1 MSPSG
6 GGTEN
11 VLKESIKLRSG
22 AAVTAIRGRE
32 ARAKNYLTREE
43 LDKLHLK
50 PSAPV
55 AYEETECG
63 LRLWFDPEGVSEAD
77 PELWYSPRGKR
88 ETEKLPSGDV
98 IERMSVRRAA
108 SLGFYTKERLVGMK
122 LEVVEMPVAF
132 ARKTDGTVVYLY
144 DKLTTVRMPLMCVKC
159 GKDVRYRKKL
169 CRACYEEELAERR
182 AEGDAH
188 RARHYGMDRSRV
200 LFFDLELTGFY
211 DRDEIIS
218 ISICDANGQ
227 MIMDTLVHPT
237 HTRKWNKT
245 EKIHGITPEMTSD
258 APTLAELTPRIKE
271 IFVGADR
278 IIAYGV
284 STDYSHIKYI
294 YETEEERRALWAKIR
309 CCANEF
315 VRYIHE
321 CRPEVE
327 HASLTDAMA
336 CFEVAWDGVA
346 HTSVADTIGC
356 MKVWE
361 RLFPN
366 YYIESGEADPEPEE
380 NTVKLDMPHSGKGR
394 QKRGGKR
401 RNSRT
406 LKNGGNLADDIG
418 DEPEFQSIDGL
429 DFANEY
435 DEDEDESADID
446 PAERSTLFD
455 IDLYALAAD
464 DGSNDADGEDNDA

>member
-1 MSPSG
+1 M
-6 GGTEN
+6 
-11 VLKESIKLRSG
+11 KETIKLRSG
-22 AAVTAIRGRE
+22 ATVTAIRGRE
-32 ARAKNYLTREE
+32 ARAKNYLTRAD

-50 PSAPV
+50 AGSPV
-55 AYEETECG
+55 AYEETESG
-63 LRLWFDPEGVSEAD
+63 LRLWFDPESVTEAD
-77 PELWYSPRGKR
+77 PELWYAPRARR
-88 ETEKLPSGDV
+88 ETLELPSGDT
-98 IERMSVRRAA
+98 IERVSVRRAA
-108 SLGFYTKERLVGMK
+108 SLGFYTKERLAGMK
-122 LEVVEMPVAF
+122 LNVVEQPVAF
-132 ARKTDGTVVYLY
+132 ARRSDGSAVYLY
-144 DKLTTVRMPLMCVKC
+144 DKLTTVRMPLLCVKC

-169 CRACYEEELAERR
+169 CRSCYEAELAVRR

-218 ISICDANGQ
+218 ISICDANGN
-227 MIMDTLVHPT
+227 MIMNTLVRPT

-245 EKIHGITPEMTSD
+245 EKIHGITPEMTVG
-258 APTLAELTPRIKE
+258 APTLEELTPRIKE
-271 IFVGADR
+271 IFAGADR

-294 YETEEERRALWAKIR
+294 YPTEEERRALWVKIR

-336 CFEVAWDGVA
+336 CLGIEWDGVA
-346 HTSVADTIGC
+346 HTSIADTIGC

-361 RLFPN
+361 KLFPN
-366 YYIESGEADPEPEE
+366 YYIETGAADPDPEAPAE
-380 NTVKLDMPHSGKGR
+380 DKYSACEDN
-394 QKRGGKR
+394 
-401 RNSRT
+401 
-406 LKNGGNLADDIG
+406 DDDEG
-418 DEPEFQSIDGL
+418 DEE
-429 DFANEY
+429 A
-435 DEDEDESADID
+435 AVID

-464 DGSNDADGEDNDA
+464 DGADDDNDSADDAGADGASDSE